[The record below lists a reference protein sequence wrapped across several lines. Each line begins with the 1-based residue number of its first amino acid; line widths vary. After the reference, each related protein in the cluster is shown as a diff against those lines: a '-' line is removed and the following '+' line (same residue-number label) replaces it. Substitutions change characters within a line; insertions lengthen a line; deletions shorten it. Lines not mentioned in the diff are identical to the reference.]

1 MLDVKEKVVVELQ
14 PDVEPLT
21 LLVDRGQ
28 LITAQKTDATLSP
41 CFSLV
46 TDPKCHKSGSY
57 LVDDEVDAPLESSFW
72 SSLWDCDSGGS
83 ATAVSSPGARFGS

>member
-1 MLDVKEKVVVELQ
+1 MVELQ
-14 PDVEPLT
+14 PDVKSLT

-46 TDPKCHKSGSY
+46 TDPKCDKSGSY
-57 LVDDEVDAPLESSFW
+57 LVDDGVLMPRW
-72 SSLWDCDSGGS
+72 SPIVLVQHMSL
-83 ATAVSSPGARFGS
+83 